1 MDSINQNTTG
11 ASVPETGGGNT
22 KKRSSKK
29 LLLWGFIVFFVIAG
43 VAGVSY
49 AQKMKQFRDKGPMFF
64 MMEKIVKD
72 LNLTE
77 QQKADVDKIREE
89 IKAKRESMKKD
100 HESGMTDFENA
111 FKQDKLDKE
120 TLKSIMQKREAQR
133 EEMKDFMLDE
143 LIKFHAVLTPEQ
155 RTKAVEKVKEM
166 REKGREMFKKRH
178 DKNDKF
184 EIPPDQ
190 K

>member
-1 MDSINQNTTG
+1 MDAVNQNTTG
-11 ASVPETGGGNT
+11 ASVPGTGGENS
-22 KKRSSKK
+22 KKRSRKK

-43 VAGVSY
+43 AAGVTY

-64 MMEKIVKD
+64 MMEQVVKD
-72 LNLTE
+72 LNLTD
-77 QQKADVDKIREE
+77 QQKTDVDKIREE
-89 IKAKRESMKKD
+89 IKAKMESNKKD

-120 TLKSIMQKREAQR
+120 TLKSIMQKREAKR

-143 LIKFHAVLTPEQ
+143 LIKFHAILTPEQ

-166 REKGREMFKKRH
+166 REKGKEMFKKHH
-178 DKNDKF
+178 DKDGNY
-184 EIPPDQ
+184 EIPPDR